1 MTKFRLVAPFM
12 IVMLVLTACPAG
24 ETDDGGGGG
33 GGGGGGASPG
43 AGGGGGS
50 EEGDGSISV
59 TSLWG
64 GAEGEAFQ
72 AVLDAFEEETGIVAE
87 YETVRDDYAGVLS
100 TRVAGGDPPDV
111 AIMPGIGFMQ
121 SFAQDDLLIP
131 MEDLGVVRADIEDRY
146 APGILDIGTV
156 DDVLY
161 APMVKLNSKSTVW
174 YHPSSF
180 EELGIEIPE
189 TYDDMV
195 ALGES
200 YDGPAWACGCA
211 DTWNLT
217 DWFES
222 IYIRQHGVEMYDQLF
237 GGELPFTDQSVK
249 DSITEMTRILN
260 EENLVGGIDGALG
273 TGFNDAIDQAFSTD
287 NDAWL
292 FYEGGFVAGLA
303 VGQNPELAEGLGT
316 EIDFFD
322 FPAVGDGGTPVTIG
336 GDVLAAFTN
345 DSDIAEFM
353 QYMIS
358 PEAGTV
364 WAAEGT
370 IISPIIGVES
380 SVYPNELASKEAEQV
395 ANAEDVRYDGS
406 DLLPAGSPDMGATLQ
421 TALNN
426 PDGLDAALEELQ
438 VGVEQAFTEAES

>member
-1 MTKFRLVAPFM
+1 MTKFRLIAPFT
-12 IVMLVLTACPAG
+12 VLALVLTACPAG
-24 ETDDGGGGG
+24 D
-33 GGGGGGASPG
+33 GGGGASPG
-43 AGGGGGS
+43 DGGTGGSPGGGGGGTS
-50 EEGDGSISV
+50 EEGDGTISV

-87 YETVRDDYAGVLS
+87 YESVRDDYAGVLS
-100 TRVAGGDPPDV
+100 TRLAGGDPPDV

-121 SFAQDDLLIP
+121 SFAQDGALIP
-131 MEDLGVVRADIEDRY
+131 LEDLGIARADIEDRF

-156 DDVLY
+156 DGVLY

-180 EELGIEIPE
+180 EELGIEVPE

-195 ALGES
+195 ALGEA
-200 YDGPAWACGCA
+200 YDEPAWACGCA

-249 DSITEMTRILN
+249 DSINEMTRILN
-260 EENLVGGIDGALG
+260 EENLVGGVDGALG
-273 TGFNDAIDQAFSTD
+273 TAFVDAIEQTFGAD

-292 FYEGGFVAGLA
+292 FYEGGFVGGIAL
-303 VGQNPELAEGLGT
+303 GQVNPDLEIGT
-316 EIDFFD
+316 DIDFFD
-322 FPAVGDGGTPVTIG
+322 FPPVGDGGSPITIG
-336 GDVLAAFTN
+336 GDVIAAFTN
-345 DSDIAEFM
+345 DSDVAAFM
-353 QYMIS
+353 EYMIS

-364 WAAEGT
+364 WAEQGT
-370 IISPIIGVES
+370 IISPIIGVDS
-380 SVYPNELASKEAEQV
+380 AAYPNELASKEAEQV
-395 ANAEDVRYDGS
+395 ANAEAVRFDGS
-406 DLLPAGSPDMGATLQ
+406 DLLPAGSPDLGATLQ

-426 PDGLDAALEELQ
+426 PEGIDAALEELQ
-438 VGVEQAFTEAES
+438 VGVEQAFQEAEGG

>member
-1 MTKFRLVAPFM
+1 MSKYRLVAPFM

-24 ETDDGGGGG
+24 ETEDGGGGG
-33 GGGGGGASPG
+33 SSPGTGGGGEG
-43 AGGGGGS
+43 
-50 EEGDGSISV
+50 EEGDGTISV

-64 GAEGEAFQ
+64 GAEGDAFQ
-72 AVLDAFEEETGIVAE
+72 AVLDAFEAETDIVAE
-87 YETVRDDYAGVLS
+87 YESVRDDYAGVLS
-100 TRVAGGDPPDV
+100 TRAAGGDAPDV

-121 SFAQDDLLIP
+121 SFASDGLLIP
-131 MEDLGVVRADIEDRY
+131 LEDLGIARADLEDRY

-180 EELGIEIPE
+180 EELELEIPT

-195 ALGES
+195 ALGDA
-200 YDGPAWACGCA
+200 YDGPAWACGCG

-217 DWFES
+217 DWFET

-273 TGFNDAIDQAFSTD
+273 TVFTDAIAQTFSAD

-292 FYEGGFVAGLA
+292 FYEGGFVGGIAT
-303 VGQNPELAEGLGT
+303 GQTNPDLVIGED
-316 EIDFFD
+316 IDFFD
-322 FPAVGDGGTPVTIG
+322 FPAIGDGGTPITIG
-336 GDVLAAFTN
+336 GDVIAAFTN
-345 DSDIAEFM
+345 DSDVAAFLE
-353 QYMIS
+353 YMVS
-358 PEAGTV
+358 PEAGAV
-364 WAAEGT
+364 WAEQGT
-370 IISPIIGVES
+370 VISPIIGVDS

-395 ANAEDVRYDGS
+395 ANAEAVRFDGS
-406 DLLPAGSPDMGATLQ
+406 DLLPAGSPDLGATLQ
-421 TALNN
+421 TALSN

>member
-1 MTKFRLVAPFM
+1 MSKFRLVAPFM

-24 ETDDGGGGG
+24 ETPS
-33 GGGGGGASPG
+33 GGGGGGASSPG
-43 AGGGGGS
+43 ATGGGGGGS
-50 EEGDGSISV
+50 EEGDGTISV

-64 GAEGEAFQ
+64 GAEGDAFQ

-87 YETVRDDYAGVLS
+87 YESVRDDYAGVLS
-100 TRVAGGDPPDV
+100 TRAAGGDAPDV

-121 SFAQDDLLIP
+121 SFAQDGLLIP
-131 MEDLGVVRADIEDRY
+131 LEDLGIAGADLEDRY

-180 EELGIEIPE
+180 EDLGIEIPE

-195 ALGES
+195 ALGEA
-200 YDGPAWACGCA
+200 YEGPAWACGCA

-217 DWFES
+217 DWFET

-249 DSITEMTRILN
+249 DSISEMTRILN
-260 EENLVGGIDGALG
+260 EEQLVGGVDGALG
-273 TGFNDAIDQAFSTD
+273 TVFTDAIGQTFSPD
-287 NDAWL
+287 NEAWL
-292 FYEGGFVAGLA
+292 FYEGGFVGGIAT
-303 VGQNPELAEGLGT
+303 GQTNPDLEIGT
-316 EIDFFD
+316 DIDFFD
-322 FPAVGDGGTPVTIG
+322 FPAVGDNGTPITIG
-336 GDVLAAFTN
+336 GDVIAAFTN
-345 DSDIAEFM
+345 DSDVAEFLT
-353 QYMIS
+353 YMVS
-358 PEAGTV
+358 PEAGAV
-364 WAAEGT
+364 WAEQGT
-370 IISPIIGVES
+370 IISPIIGVDAG
-380 SVYPNELASKEAEQV
+380 VYPNDLASKEAEQV
-395 ANAEDVRYDGS
+395 ANAEAVRFDGS
-406 DLLPAGSPDMGATLQ
+406 DLLPAGSPDLGATLQ

-438 VGVEQAFTEAES
+438 VGVEQAFTEAGG

>member
-1 MTKFRLVAPFM
+1 MSKFRLVAPFM

-24 ETDDGGGGG
+24 ETDSGNGGGGG
-33 GGGGGGASPG
+33 GGSSPGTGGGEG
-43 AGGGGGS
+43 
-50 EEGDGSISV
+50 EEGDGTISV

-64 GAEGEAFQ
+64 GAEGDAFQ
-72 AVLDAFEEETGIVAE
+72 AVLDAFEEESGIVAE
-87 YETVRDDYAGVLS
+87 YESVRDDYAGVLS
-100 TRVAGGDPPDV
+100 TRAAGGDAPDV

-131 MEDLGVVRADIEDRY
+131 LEDLGIARADLEDRY

-180 EELGIEIPE
+180 DELGLEIPT

-195 ALGES
+195 ALGDA
-200 YDGPAWACGCA
+200 YDGPAWACGCG

-217 DWFES
+217 DWFET

-249 DSITEMTRILN
+249 DSITEMTRVLN
-260 EENLVGGIDGALG
+260 EENLVGGVDGALG
-273 TGFNDAIDQAFSTD
+273 TVFTDAIAQTFSPD
-287 NDAWL
+287 NEAWL
-292 FYEGGFVAGLA
+292 FYEGGFVGGIAT
-303 VGQNPELAEGLGT
+303 GQTNPDLEIGT
-316 EIDFFD
+316 DIDFFD
-322 FPAVGDGGTPVTIG
+322 FPAVGDNGTPITIG
-336 GDVLAAFTN
+336 GDVIAAFTN
-345 DSDIAEFM
+345 DSDVAEFLT
-353 QYMIS
+353 YMVS
-358 PEAGTV
+358 PEAGAV
-364 WAAEGT
+364 WAEQGT
-370 IISPIIGVES
+370 VISPIIGVDS

-395 ANAEDVRYDGS
+395 ANAEAVRFDGS
-406 DLLPAGSPDMGATLQ
+406 DLLPAGSPDLGATLQ

-438 VGVEQAFTEAES
+438 VGVEQAFTEAGS

>member
-1 MTKFRLVAPFM
+1 MSKFRLVAPL
-12 IVMLVLTACPAG
+12 IIAMLVLTACPAG
-24 ETDDGGGGG
+24 DSDS
-33 GGGGGGASPG
+33 SPG
-43 AGGGGGS
+43 GDGDGDS
-50 EEGDGSISV
+50 EEGDGTISV

-72 AVLDAFEEETGIVAE
+72 AVLDAFEEATGIVAE

-100 TRVAGGDPPDV
+100 TRAAGGTPPDV

-121 SFAQDDLLIP
+121 SFAQDGLLIP
-131 MEDLGVVRADIEDRY
+131 MEDLGVARADIEDLY

-180 EELGIEIPE
+180 EEVGLEVP
-189 TYDDMV
+189 TSFDDMV
-195 ALGES
+195 ALADS
-200 YDGPAWACGCA
+200 YDGAAWACGCA

-222 IYIRQHGVEMYDQLF
+222 IYIKQHGVEMYDQLF

-249 DSITEMTRILN
+249 DTVAEMTRILN
-260 EENLVGGIDGALG
+260 EDHLVGGVNGALG
-273 TGFNDAIDQAFSTD
+273 TAFVDAIEQTFGAD
-287 NDAWL
+287 NEAWL
-292 FYEGGFVAGLA
+292 FYEGGFVGGIAT
-303 VGQNPELAEGLGT
+303 GQVNPDLEIGT
-316 EIDFFD
+316 DIDFFD
-322 FPAVGDGGTPVTIG
+322 FPAVAGGDSPITIG
-336 GDVLAAFTN
+336 GDVIAAFNN

-353 QYMIS
+353 QWMIS

-364 WAAEGT
+364 WAEQGT
-370 IISPIIGVES
+370 IISPIIGVDPS
-380 SVYPNELASKEAEQV
+380 AYPNELASKEAEQV
-395 ANAEDVRYDGS
+395 ANAEAVRFDGS
-406 DLLPAGSPDMGATLQ
+406 DLLPAGSPDLGATLQ
-421 TALNN
+421 TALSN

-438 VGVEQAFTEAES
+438 IGVEQAFEEAGS

>member
-1 MTKFRLVAPFM
+1 M
-12 IVMLVLTACPAG
+12 IVMLVLAACTAG
-24 ETDDGGGGG
+24 DGGEGSAPPGDGGES
-33 GGGGGGASPG
+33 A
-43 AGGGGGS
+43 
-50 EEGDGSISV
+50 EGDGEISV

-72 AVLDAFEEETGIVAE
+72 AVLDAFEAETGIVAV

-100 TRVAGGDPPDV
+100 TRAAGGTPPDV
-111 AIMPGIGFMQ
+111 AIMPGIGFMN
-121 SFAQDDLLIP
+121 SFASDGLLIP
-131 MEDLGVVRADIEDRY
+131 LEDLGIARADIEDRFS
-146 APGILDIGTV
+146 PGILDIGTV

-180 EELGIEIPE
+180 EELGLSAPE
-189 TYDDMV
+189 SYDDMV
-195 ALGES
+195 ALGDG

-249 DSITEMTRILN
+249 DSVTEMTRILN
-260 EENLVGGIDGALG
+260 EDQLVGGVNGALG
-273 TGFNDAIDQAFSTD
+273 TAFVDAIGQTFAAD

-292 FYEGGFVAGLA
+292 FYEGGFVGGIAT
-303 VGQNPELAEGLGT
+303 GQVNEDLEIGT
-316 EIDFFD
+316 DIDFFD
-322 FPAVGDGGTPVTIG
+322 FPAVGGGGTPITIG
-336 GDVLAAFTN
+336 GDVIAAFTN
-345 DSDIAEFM
+345 DSDVAEFM
-353 QYMIS
+353 AYMIS

-364 WAAEGT
+364 WAEQGT
-370 IISPIIGVES
+370 IISPIIGVDS
-380 SVYPNELASKEAEQV
+380 GAYPNELASKEAEQV
-395 ANAEDVRYDGS
+395 ANAEAVRFDGS
-406 DLLPAGSPDMGATLQ
+406 DLLPAGSPDLGATLQ

-426 PDGLDAALEELQ
+426 PEGLDAALEELQ
-438 VGVEQAFTEAES
+438 VGVEQAFADAEG

>member
-24 ETDDGGGGG
+24 ETEN

-43 AGGGGGS
+43 AGGG
-50 EEGDGSISV
+50 EPAEGDGTISV

-64 GAEGEAFQ
+64 GAEGDAFQ

-87 YETVRDDYAGVLS
+87 YESVRDDYAGVLS
-100 TRVAGGDPPDV
+100 TRAAGGDAPDV

-121 SFAQDDLLIP
+121 SFAQDGLLIP
-131 MEDLGVVRADIEDRY
+131 LEDLGIAAADLEDRY

-174 YHPSSF
+174 YHPNSF
-180 EELGIEIPE
+180 EELGLDVPT

-195 ALGES
+195 ALGEA
-200 YDGPAWACGCA
+200 YDGPAWACGCG

-222 IYIRQHGVEMYDQLF
+222 IYIKQHGVEMYDQLF

-273 TGFNDAIDQAFSTD
+273 TVFTDAIAQTFSAD
-287 NDAWL
+287 NEAWL
-292 FYEGGFVAGLA
+292 FYEGGFVGGIAT
-303 VGQNPELAEGLGT
+303 GQTNPDLEIGVD
-316 EIDFFD
+316 IDFFD
-322 FPAVGDGGTPVTIG
+322 FPTVGDGGGSPITIG
-336 GDVLAAFTN
+336 GDVIAAFTN
-345 DSDIAEFM
+345 DSDVAEFLT
-353 QYMIS
+353 YMVS

-364 WAAEGT
+364 WAEQGT
-370 IISPIIGVES
+370 IISPIIGVDS
-380 SVYPNELASKEAEQV
+380 GAYPNELASKEAEQV
-395 ANAEDVRYDGS
+395 ANAEAVRFDGS
-406 DLLPAGSPDMGATLQ
+406 DLLPAGSPDLGATLQ

-438 VGVEQAFTEAES
+438 VGVEQAFTEAGS

>member
-1 MTKFRLVAPFM
+1 MSKFRLVAPFM

-24 ETDDGGGGG
+24 ETDN
-33 GGGGGGASPG
+33 
-43 AGGGGGS
+43 GGGGS
-50 EEGDGSISV
+50 SPGTGGGGEGEEGDGTISV

-64 GAEGEAFQ
+64 GAEGDAFQ
-72 AVLDAFEEETGIVAE
+72 AVLDAFEAETDIVAE
-87 YETVRDDYAGVLS
+87 YESVRDDYAGVLS
-100 TRVAGGDPPDV
+100 TRAAGGDAPDV

-121 SFAQDDLLIP
+121 SFASDGLLIP
-131 MEDLGVVRADIEDRY
+131 LEDLGIARADLEDRY

-174 YHPSSF
+174 YHPNSF
-180 EELGIEIPE
+180 DELGLEIPT

-195 ALGES
+195 ALGDA
-200 YDGPAWACGCA
+200 YDGPAWACGCG

-217 DWFES
+217 DWFET

-249 DSITEMTRILN
+249 DSITEMARILN

-273 TGFNDAIDQAFSTD
+273 TVFTDAIAQTFSAD

-292 FYEGGFVAGLA
+292 FYEGGFVGGIAT
-303 VGQNPELAEGLGT
+303 GQTNPDLEIGT
-316 EIDFFD
+316 DIDFFD
-322 FPAVGDGGTPVTIG
+322 FPAIGDGGTPVTIG
-336 GDVLAAFTN
+336 GDVIAAFTN
-345 DSDIAEFM
+345 DSDVAAFLE
-353 QYMIS
+353 YMVS
-358 PEAGTV
+358 PEAGAV
-364 WAAEGT
+364 WAEQGT
-370 IISPIIGVES
+370 VISPIIGVDS

-395 ANAEDVRYDGS
+395 ANAEAVRFDGS
-406 DLLPAGSPDMGATLQ
+406 DLLPAGSPDLGATLQ
-421 TALNN
+421 TALSN